1 MAADE
6 TATVEPVLQPPLPL
20 ALCTAEHCFDVQ
32 FHPEQPL
39 LAAATITGTIE
50 LHKFDA
56 DAGTSEPL
64 RNLSSHKDSCR
75 TARFLLA
82 GDAAGG
88 HIASASASCFTAVT
102 DVESGKKMWKAKL
115 AAGGNALLPLEP
127 HRFVVGDD
135 DGHVAVYDVRKKRP
149 VVEWAENEDFIT
161 DFALGSDNLSLCAT
175 SGDGTLAVY
184 DLRKAGEKG
193 LIAMSDFQ
201 EDEFLSM
208 TIVRD
213 GSKVLCGSQ
222 TGVLCIFSW
231 GDFGDMNDRIRGH
244 PMSVDAMV
252 KLDEDCVLTG
262 SSDGRIRVVSVF
274 HHIHKNNIIGF
285 LGEHGDSP
293 IERLA
298 LSPDKTL
305 VASASHEQPAI
316 RIWSTEEAYKLRSR
330 RPRGGAP
337 SAAADDG
344 DGDSD
349 DSDDE
354 PQPKKKRKG
363 KRRAPMANA
372 ATSAAKG
379 FFSGL

>member
-1 MAADE
+1 
-6 TATVEPVLQPPLPL
+6 LPI
-20 ALCTAEHCFDVQ
+20 CTAAHCFDVQ
-32 FHPEQPL
+32 FHPRQPL
-39 LAAATITGTIE
+39 LAAATITGAIE

-56 DAGTSEPL
+56 DAGTSELL
-64 RNLSSHKDSCR
+64 RSLSSHKDSCR
-75 TARFLLA
+75 TARFLP
-82 GDAAGG
+82 GDAADESAV

-102 DVESGKKMWKAKL
+102 DVESGKKLWKAKL
-115 AAGGNALLPLEP
+115 AAGGNALLPLET

-135 DGHVAVYDVRKKRP
+135 DGHIAVYDVRRKKP

-161 DFALGSDNLSLCAT
+161 DFALGKDHLSLCAT

-184 DLRKAGEKG
+184 DLRKAGTKG

-201 EDEFLSM
+201 EDEFLSI
-208 TIVRD
+208 TIVKD

-222 TGVLCIFSW
+222 TGILCLFSW

-244 PMSVDAMV
+244 PMSVEAMV

-274 HHIHKNNIIGF
+274 HAFHKNNVIGF

-293 IERLA
+293 MERLA
-298 LSPDKTL
+298 LSPDKAL

-316 RIWSTEEAYKLRSR
+316 RIWSTEEAYKLRCR
-330 RPRGGAP
+330 KPRG

-344 DGDSD
+344 DADSD
-349 DSDDE
+349 DSDE

-363 KRRAPMANA
+363 KRRAPIADP
-372 ATSAAKG
+372 TLSAAKG

>member
-1 MAADE
+1 
-6 TATVEPVLQPPLPL
+6 
-20 ALCTAEHCFDVQ
+20 
-32 FHPEQPL
+32 
-39 LAAATITGTIE
+39 
-50 LHKFDA
+50 
-56 DAGTSEPL
+56 
-64 RNLSSHKDSCR
+64 
-75 TARFLLA
+75 
-82 GDAAGG
+82 
-88 HIASASASCFTAVT
+88 
-102 DVESGKKMWKAKL
+102 MWKAKL
-115 AAGGNALLPLEP
+115 AAAGNALLPLES
-127 HRFVVGDD
+127 HGFVVGDD
-135 DGHVAVYDVRKKRP
+135 EGHIAVYDVRHKRP

-161 DFALGSDNLSLCAT
+161 DFALGSDHLSLCAT

-184 DLRKAGEKG
+184 DLRKAGTKG

-201 EDEFLSM
+201 EDEFLSL
-208 TIVRD
+208 TIVKD

-222 TGVLCIFSW
+222 TGVLCLFSW

-274 HHIHKNNIIGF
+274 SVIHKNNIIGF

-298 LSPDKTL
+298 LSPEKTL

-330 RPRGGAP
+330 RPRGSVP
-337 SAAADDG
+337 SAAEDG
-344 DGDSD
+344 SGDSD
-349 DSDDE
+349 ISDDE

-363 KRRAPMANA
+363 KRRAPIANA

-379 FFSGL
+379 FFAGL